1 MSAAGQGSAS
11 PAGTDRPAAGRSAAE
26 RALADRASLRSDA
39 NWLIRGTA
47 VVARTV
53 TRCLARVRISGALD
67 AVPREGPL
75 IIVSNHVSN
84 ADGVLVGAWLTP
96 RLGRR
101 IHWLGKREMTE
112 WPLVGPFV
120 LAGSVHP
127 VDRANVDIDVF
138 RLLLRILEAGNVVV
152 VFPEGT
158 RSASGAMQPAR
169 DGVAMLALR
178 SGARIL
184 PVGVIDTDRFWP
196 RGKVPRPGR
205 RVEMRV
211 GEPFLLADVLPP
223 GLDRR
228 TAKAAATDLIMR
240 RIAAL
245 LPARQRGVYGPV
257 EPAGASGSAAGSGVS
272 TPPVQ

>member
-1 MSAAGQGSAS
+1 MAG
-11 PAGTDRPAAGRSAAE
+11 PDRT
-26 RALADRASLRSDA
+26 LRSDA
-39 NWLIRGTA
+39 NWLIRDTA
-47 VVARTV
+47 FVARTI
-53 TRCLARVRISGALD
+53 TRCLARVRVTGALD
-67 AVPREGPL
+67 AIPRTGPL
-75 IIVSNHVSN
+75 IIASNHASN
-84 ADGVLVGAWLTP
+84 IDGVLVGAWLTP

-112 WPLVGPFV
+112 WPIVGPFV

-158 RSASGAMQPAR
+158 RSASGAMQAAK

-178 SGARIL
+178 SEALIL

-196 RGKVPRPGR
+196 KGKLPRPGR

-211 GEPFLLADVLPP
+211 GEPFRLADVLPP
-223 GLDRR
+223 ELDR
-228 TAKAAATDLIMR
+228 KAAKVAATELIMG
-240 RIAAL
+240 RIASL
-245 LPARQRGVYGPV
+245 LPPRQRGVYGPAD
-257 EPAGASGSAAGSGVS
+257 EPPPAAIERDPEVS
-272 TPPVQ
+272 SPPVR

>member
-1 MSAAGQGSAS
+1 MTERHAG
-11 PAGTDRPAAGRSAAE
+11 
-26 RALADRASLRSDA
+26 SLRSDA
-39 NWLIRGTA
+39 NWFIRDTA
-47 VVARTV
+47 FVARTI

-67 AVPREGPL
+67 SIPREGPL
-75 IIVSNHVSN
+75 IIASNHASN

-112 WPLVGPFV
+112 WPIVGPFV

-158 RSASGAMQPAR
+158 RSASGEMQPAK
-169 DGVAMLALR
+169 DGVAMLARR
-178 SGARIL
+178 SNAQIL

-196 RGKVPRPGR
+196 KGKLPRLGK

-211 GEPFLLADVLPP
+211 GEPFRLSDLLPP
-223 GLDRR
+223 DLDRR
-228 TAKAAATDLIMR
+228 AAKGAATELIMT

-245 LPARQRGVYGPV
+245 LPPRQQGVYAPRV
-257 EPAGASGSAAGSGVS
+257 AAAGADTPPDAGVS
-272 TPPVQ
+272 SRRVR

>member
-1 MSAAGQGSAS
+1 MAG
-11 PAGTDRPAAGRSAAE
+11 PDR
-26 RALADRASLRSDA
+26 SLRSDA
-39 NWLIRGTA
+39 NWFIRDTA
-47 VVARTV
+47 FVARTI
-53 TRCLARVRISGALD
+53 TRCLARVRVTGAL
-67 AVPREGPL
+67 AAIPRSGPL
-75 IIVSNHVSN
+75 IIASNHASN
-84 ADGVLVGAWLTP
+84 IDGVLVGAWLTP

-112 WPLVGPFV
+112 WPIVGPFV

-158 RSASGAMQPAR
+158 RSASGAMQAAK

-178 SGARIL
+178 SDAQIL

-196 RGKVPRPGR
+196 KGKLPRPGR
-205 RVEMRV
+205 RIEMRV
-211 GEPFLLADVLPP
+211 GESFRLADILPP

-228 TAKAAATDLIMR
+228 AAKAAATELIMG
-240 RIAAL
+240 RIASL
-245 LPARQRGVYGPV
+245 LPARQQGVYAPPG
-257 EPAGASGSAAGSGVS
+257 EPPAAAIERDPGVS
-272 TPPVQ
+272 APRVR

>member
-1 MSAAGQGSAS
+1 MPRDESGSM
-11 PAGTDRPAAGRSAAE
+11 
-26 RALADRASLRSDA
+26 RSDA
-39 NWLIRGTA
+39 NWFIRGTA
-47 VVARTV
+47 FVARTI
-53 TRCLARVRISGALD
+53 TRCLVRVRVSGALD

-75 IIVSNHVSN
+75 IIVSNHASN

-101 IHWLGKREMTE
+101 IHWLGKREMTR
-112 WPLVGPFV
+112 WPIVGPFV

-127 VDRANVDIDVF
+127 VDRDNVDIDVF

-158 RSASGAMQPAR
+158 RSASGEMQAAK

-178 SGARIL
+178 SDARIL

-196 RGKVPRPGR
+196 KGKLPRLGK

-211 GEPFLLADVLPP
+211 GDPFKLADLLPP

-228 TAKAAATDLIMR
+228 AAKSAATDLIMG

-245 LPARQRGVYGPV
+245 LPARQQGVYRRPSKGASTSDG
-257 EPAGASGSAAGSGVS
+257 PAGNDGPGVS
-272 TPPVQ
+272 APRVR

>member
-1 MSAAGQGSAS
+1 V
-11 PAGTDRPAAGRSAAE
+11 TDGDSG
-26 RALADRASLRSDA
+26 SLRSDA
-39 NWLIRGTA
+39 NWFIRGTA
-47 VVARTV
+47 LVARTI
-53 TRCLARVRISGALD
+53 TRCLARVRISGALN
-67 AVPREGPL
+67 AIPREGPL
-75 IIVSNHVSN
+75 IIASNHVSN

-112 WPLVGPFV
+112 WPIVGPFV

-158 RSASGAMQPAR
+158 RSASGEMQQAK

-178 SGARIL
+178 SNAQIL

-196 RGKVPRPGR
+196 KGKLPRLGK

-211 GEPFLLADVLPP
+211 GEPFRLADVLPP

-228 TAKAAATDLIMR
+228 AAKTAATELIME

-245 LPARQRGVYGPV
+245 LPPRQQGVYGPGAAPGAADS
-257 EPAGASGSAAGSGVS
+257 EPDPGVS
-272 TPPVQ
+272 ARRVR

>member
-1 MSAAGQGSAS
+1 M
-11 PAGTDRPAAGRSAAE
+11 TDSDTG
-26 RALADRASLRSDA
+26 SLRSDA
-39 NWLIRGTA
+39 NWFIRFGALT
-47 VVARTV
+47 ARTI

-67 AVPREGPL
+67 EVPREGPL
-75 IIVSNHVSN
+75 IIVSNHASN

-101 IHWLGKREMTE
+101 IHWLGKREMTR
-112 WPLVGPFV
+112 WPIVGPIV

-158 RSASGAMQPAR
+158 RSATGELQRAK

-178 SGARIL
+178 SNAQIL
-184 PVGVIDTDRFWP
+184 PVGVVDTDRFWP
-196 RGKVPRPGR
+196 KGKLPRLGK

-211 GEPFLLADVLPP
+211 GEPFRLAEVLPLD
-223 GLDRR
+223 LDRR
-228 TAKAAATDLIMR
+228 AAKGAATELIME

-245 LPARQRGVYGPV
+245 LPARQQGVYGPKS
-257 EPAGASGSAAGSGVS
+257 AGAGTDSPPATGVS
-272 TPPVQ
+272 ARRVR

>member
-1 MSAAGQGSAS
+1 MAGSDPGSM
-11 PAGTDRPAAGRSAAE
+11 
-26 RALADRASLRSDA
+26 RSDA
-39 NWLIRGTA
+39 NWFIRDTA
-47 VVARTV
+47 FVARTI
-53 TRCLARVRISGALD
+53 TRCLVRVRISGALD

-75 IIVSNHVSN
+75 IIVSNHASN

-112 WPLVGPFV
+112 WPIVGPFV

-127 VDRANVDIDVF
+127 VDRDNVDVDVF
-138 RLLLRILEAGNVVV
+138 RLLLRILAAGNVIV

-158 RSASGAMQPAR
+158 RSASGQMQAAK

-178 SGARIL
+178 SDAQIL

-196 RGKVPRPGR
+196 KGKLPRLGK

-211 GEPFLLADVLPP
+211 GPPFKLADVLAP

-228 TAKAAATDLIMR
+228 AAKAAATDLIMR
-240 RIAAL
+240 RIADL
-245 LPARQRGVYGPV
+245 LPARQQGVYRQPDGPTSTV
-257 EPAGASGSAAGSGVS
+257 QAAPVGGGPGVS
-272 TPPVQ
+272 APPVR

>member
-1 MSAAGQGSAS
+1 MSDVDAK
-11 PAGTDRPAAGRSAAE
+11 
-26 RALADRASLRSDA
+26 SLRSDE
-39 NWLIRGTA
+39 NWFIRTTA
-47 VVARTV
+47 FVSRTI
-53 TRCLARVRISGALD
+53 TRSLTRVRVTGALD
-67 AVPREGPL
+67 AIPRSGAL
-75 IIVSNHVSN
+75 IIASNHASN
-84 ADGVLVGAWLTP
+84 ADGVVIGAWLTR

-112 WPLVGPFV
+112 WPIVGPFV

-127 VDRANVDIDVF
+127 VDRDNVDVDVF
-138 RLLLRILEAGNVVV
+138 RLLLRILEAGNVIV

-158 RSASGAMQPAR
+158 RSAAGEMQAAK

-178 SGARIL
+178 SDAQIL

-196 RGKVPRPGR
+196 KGKLPRLGK

-211 GEPFLLADVLPP
+211 GEPFKLADVLPP

-228 TAKAAATDLIMR
+228 AAKAAATDLIMR

-245 LPARQRGVYGPV
+245 LPVRQQGVYGQPDGPSSPAAAAPIAG
-257 EPAGASGSAAGSGVS
+257 EPRVSA
-272 TPPVQ
+272 PPVR

>member
-1 MSAAGQGSAS
+1 MAG
-11 PAGTDRPAAGRSAAE
+11 PDR
-26 RALADRASLRSDA
+26 SLRSDA
-39 NWLIRGTA
+39 NWFIRDTA
-47 VVARTV
+47 FVARTV
-53 TRCLARVRISGALD
+53 TRCLARVRVTGALD
-67 AVPREGPL
+67 AIPRTGPL
-75 IIVSNHVSN
+75 IIASNHASN
-84 ADGVLVGAWLTP
+84 VDGVLVGAWLTP

-112 WPLVGPFV
+112 WPIVGPFV

-158 RSASGAMQPAR
+158 RSATGAMQAAK

-178 SGARIL
+178 SEAQIL

-196 RGKVPRPGR
+196 KGKLPRPGR

-211 GEPFLLADVLPP
+211 GEAFRLSEVLPA

-228 TAKAAATDLIMR
+228 AAKAAATELIMG
-240 RIAAL
+240 RIASL
-245 LPARQRGVYGPV
+245 LPPRQQGVYAPPDEAPAAPI
-257 EPAGASGSAAGSGVS
+257 EPDPRVSAPRVR
-272 TPPVQ
+272 

>member
-1 MSAAGQGSAS
+1 MAGDDTGSM
-11 PAGTDRPAAGRSAAE
+11 
-26 RALADRASLRSDA
+26 RSDA
-39 NWLIRGTA
+39 NWFIRDTA
-47 VVARTV
+47 FVARSI
-53 TRCLARVRISGALD
+53 TRCLTRVRISGALD
-67 AVPREGPL
+67 AIPRKGPL

-101 IHWLGKREMTE
+101 IHWLGKREMTR
-112 WPLVGPFV
+112 WPIVGPFV

-127 VDRANVDIDVF
+127 VDRDNVDIDVF
-138 RLLLRILEAGNVVV
+138 RLLLRILEAGNVIV

-158 RSASGAMQPAR
+158 RSASGEMQAAK

-178 SGARIL
+178 SGAQIL

-196 RGKVPRPGR
+196 RGKVPRVGGH
-205 RVEMRV
+205 VEMRV
-211 GEPFLLADVLPP
+211 GEPFRLADVLPA

-228 TAKAAATDLIMR
+228 AAKTAATDLIMR

-245 LPARQRGVYGPV
+245 LPARQQGIYRQL
-257 EPAGASGSAAGSGVS
+257 GADPGVS
-272 TPPVQ
+272 TPRVR

>member
-1 MSAAGQGSAS
+1 M
-11 PAGTDRPAAGRSAAE
+11 TDG
-26 RALADRASLRSDA
+26 DIGSLRSDA
-39 NWLIRGTA
+39 NWFIRFGA
-47 VVARTV
+47 LVARTI
-53 TRCLARVRISGALD
+53 TRSLARVRISGALD
-67 AVPREGPL
+67 DVPRQGPL
-75 IIVSNHVSN
+75 IIASNHASN

-101 IHWLGKREMTE
+101 IHWLGKREMTR
-112 WPLVGPFV
+112 WPIVGPIV

-158 RSASGAMQPAR
+158 RSATGEMAPAK

-178 SGARIL
+178 SNAQIL

-196 RGKVPRPGR
+196 KGKLPRLGK

-211 GEPFLLADVLPP
+211 GEPFRLADILPP
-223 GLDRR
+223 DLDRR
-228 TAKAAATDLIMR
+228 AAKGAATELIMG

-245 LPARQRGVYGPV
+245 LPARQQGVYGP
-257 EPAGASGSAAGSGVS
+257 AGSSTVRDSPADAGVS
-272 TPPVQ
+272 ARRVR

>member
-1 MSAAGQGSAS
+1 MSATGQG
-11 PAGTDRPAAGRSAAE
+11 TAA
-26 RALADRASLRSDA
+26 DQASLRSDA

-47 VVARTV
+47 MVARTV
-53 TRCLARVRISGALD
+53 TRCLARVKISGALD

-112 WPLVGPFV
+112 WPLIGPFV

-158 RSASGAMQPAR
+158 RSASGAMQAAR

-184 PVGVIDTDRFWP
+184 PVGVVDTYRFWP

-211 GEPFLLADVLPP
+211 GQPFSLADVLPP
-223 GLDRR
+223 DLDRR
-228 TAKAAATDLIMR
+228 AAKAAATDVIMR

-245 LPARQRGVYGPV
+245 LPARQQGVYGPTEPT
-257 EPAGASGSAAGSGVS
+257 EPAGPAPEPGVS
-272 TPPVQ
+272 ARRVR